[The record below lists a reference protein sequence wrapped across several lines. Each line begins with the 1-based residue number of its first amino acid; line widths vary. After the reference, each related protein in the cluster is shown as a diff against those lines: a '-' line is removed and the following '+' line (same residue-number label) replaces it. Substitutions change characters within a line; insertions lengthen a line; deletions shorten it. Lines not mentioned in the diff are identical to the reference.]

1 MNSHP
6 QIMPVNL
13 YRKAPAARIVS
24 VNVAQHYADIAVN
37 ETLFIYGILAEVTVA
52 EAGGTV
58 AIADSTF
65 IERTVFT
72 GSGKD
77 DLTTGGVFTGGTH
90 LDYVVTIDGVGAT
103 NTFKWSD
110 DGGATWDATGVAIDL
125 SAQAL
130 NNAVT
135 VTFGA
140 VAGHTLGNSWA
151 FTAREGGLYPIQTI
165 NIATVGYKPIPPFIV
180 PRVFPAGKDIRLV
193 CAGVTTGRLS
203 LDFMAAVLR

>member
-72 GSGKD
+72 GSGKN

-90 LDYVVTIDGVGAT
+90 LDYVVTIDGVERP
-103 NTFKWSD
+103 
-110 DGGATWDATGVAIDL
+110 IL
-125 SAQAL
+125 SNGRTTAARHGMLLAL
-130 NNAVT
+130 QST
-135 VTFGA
+135 
-140 VAGHTLGNSWA
+140 S
-151 FTAREGGLYPIQTI
+151 R
-165 NIATVGYKPIPPFIV
+165 
-180 PRVFPAGKDIRLV
+180 RRL
-193 CAGVTTGRLS
+193 
-203 LDFMAAVLR
+203 